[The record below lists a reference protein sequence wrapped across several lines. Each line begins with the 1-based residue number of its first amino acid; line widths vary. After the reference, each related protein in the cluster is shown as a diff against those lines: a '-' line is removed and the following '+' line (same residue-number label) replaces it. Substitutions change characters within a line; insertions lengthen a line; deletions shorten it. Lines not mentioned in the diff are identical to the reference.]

1 MGKLL
6 AGVVIGVV
14 LVLGAEYLFLTRGG
28 MPVATKGGP
37 LPLELLLTSRAL
49 RNAIGKEA
57 AKPSPLQPTEE
68 NLVAGARLYRAQCE
82 VCHGSP
88 SQKTPGA
95 IALGMFPRPPLLMAP
110 SKGVTDDPV
119 GETYWKVKNGI
130 RLTGMPGFDG
140 SLSDEDLWQLS
151 LLLLKADQL
160 PEAAKAALR

>member
-14 LVLGAEYLFLTRGG
+14 LVLGAEYLFLTQGG

-49 RNAIGKEA
+49 HNAIGKEA
-57 AKPSPLQPTEE
+57 AKPSPLQPTGE

-88 SQKTPGA
+88 SQKT
-95 IALGMFPRPPLLMAP
+95 RAP
-110 SKGVTDDPV
+110 SP
-119 GETYWKVKNGI
+119 WAC
-130 RLTGMPGFDG
+130 F
-140 SLSDEDLWQLS
+140 
-151 LLLLKADQL
+151 
-160 PEAAKAALR
+160 